1 MNVLLEVG
9 HAESMAWAISQGVE
23 TNGVAS
29 AKFPERGL
37 GLVTDRSVKVRALR
51 SSNSFRSLR
60 GQYVD
65 SNTPIERAR
74 FGGGVTAMF
83 TVIPFHHPLSPNS
96 QKDLDPWADRRIP
109 HPGIPVT

>member
-1 MNVLLEVG
+1 M
-9 HAESMAWAISQGVE
+9 E
-23 TNGVAS
+23 TNGAAS
-29 AKFPERGL
+29 AKFPGRGL
-37 GLVTDRSVKVRALR
+37 GLVTDRL
-51 SSNSFRSLR
+51 
-60 GQYVD
+60 
-65 SNTPIERAR
+65 R